1 VADQDLPAPVAR
13 TIDAVNAGD
22 TDAFLSEFTDDGW
35 IDDNGRR
42 FDGHDEMRE
51 WSDRELIG
59 ANTAFDVTGAE
70 PDDDGV
76 AVDIDVTSDGF
87 NGPSRFLFDVD
98 VEGDALRSMTIT
110 A

>member
-1 VADQDLPAPVAR
+1 MTEPELAAPVAQA
-13 TIDAVNAGD
+13 IDAVNAGD
-22 TDAFLSEFTDDGW
+22 TDAFLAAFAADGW

-42 FDGHDEMRE
+42 FTGREAMRA

-59 ANTAFDVTGAE
+59 ANTRFDVTGS
-70 PDDDGV
+70 DDGV
-76 AVDIDVTSDGF
+76 TVDIEVSSDGF
-87 NGPSRFLFDVD
+87 NGYSRFAFA